1 MPNAAQMHWLQV
13 LQSFY
18 AGAFLVDS
26 ACIAGQ
32 RLRLRSTGAGR
43 SLSLPAQRPPMRP
56 LHTEAAVM
64 SACVERKVT

>member
-26 ACIAGQ
+26 ACIADQ
-32 RLRLRSTGAGR
+32 HLRLRSTGAGR
-43 SLSLPAQRPPMRP
+43 KLSLPAQRPP

-64 SACVERKVT
+64 SACVKQKVT